1 MNQLKRDPGNPLLSA
16 SKESPWELMAAFN
29 PSVAN
34 QGGLHHLVYRA
45 QSGIADAAGGS
56 MSLASIG
63 YARSDDGVHFTGRRQ
78 IIEPQHRW
86 ERYGCEDP
94 RLTLLEGRF
103 YIFYTCLSVYPYE
116 ARGIRVGVAITTDFE
131 HFEKHPV
138 TPFNAKAMAL
148 FPERIDGKVVAVL
161 TVHTDLPPAKI
172 AIARFDRIEDMWSQ
186 VWWEEWY
193 RHLDEHVVP
202 LLRSPDD
209 QVEVGAPPL
218 RAEGGWLLVYSYIR
232 GYFSP
237 QRVFTVEAALLAAG
251 DPGKLR
257 GRTTE
262 PLLRPE
268 AH

>member
-63 YARSDDGVHFTGRRQ
+63 YARSDDGVHFAGRRQ

-103 YIFYTCLSVYPYE
+103 YIFYTVCV
-116 ARGIRVGVAITTDFE
+116 RRT
-131 HFEKHPV
+131 
-138 TPFNAKAMAL
+138 
-148 FPERIDGKVVAVL
+148 
-161 TVHTDLPPAKI
+161 
-172 AIARFDRIEDMWSQ
+172 
-186 VWWEEWY
+186 
-193 RHLDEHVVP
+193 HLDGCIRESVADSQPLTPGMGIGVP
-202 LLRSPDD
+202 TAKRLQLGDQRCGSSSSMRLAGCVGKRSSTS
-209 QVEVGAPPL
+209 L
-218 RAEGGWLLVYSYIR
+218 
-232 GYFSP
+232 
-237 QRVFTVEAALLAAG
+237 
-251 DPGKLR
+251 K
-257 GRTTE
+257 
-262 PLLRPE
+262 
-268 AH
+268 